1 MGLVDDHANNFPYVA
16 PTGIDVIVDRL
27 GRTEE
32 EAPLLPVPG
41 PIVFIDGVAHNLGG
55 MLRRDAHNVE
65 ARRKLLRHERFGRG
79 AEHDLPRREPSV
91 VVVHGRCS
99 DERLAKS
106 GGERHQRVVV
116 DGRLR
121 RLELVVSHRM
131 VGIVGVDPGLDG
143 LLVDRQRRAS
153 DAGPPASSEAAAR
166 TARPSGEP
174 AVASLP
180 RPRCATHHFVFPSSG
195 CVRLARH
202 VRCDAM
208 CVRLARHVA
217 CGGVPASLDTSCA
230 M

>member
-1 MGLVDDHANNFPYVA
+1 MYDLHIRILPFGPMGLVDDHANNFPYVA

-143 LLVDRQRRAS
+143 LLVDRHRSGLVPEILLRNDVGPGHGPGILLLLLLLLLLLIVWRHHRRTCTSRSSSPNSARPCSVGKQRSA
-153 DAGPPASSEAAAR
+153 DAG
-166 TARPSGEP
+166 
-174 AVASLP
+174 
-180 RPRCATHHFVFPSSG
+180 
-195 CVRLARH
+195 
-202 VRCDAM
+202 
-208 CVRLARHVA
+208 
-217 CGGVPASLDTSCA
+217 
-230 M
+230 